1 MSGYYG
7 VRRAFLSDPDFHN
20 TKQFAND
27 ACTSSAAKPFAC
39 ESSAGQGHAALLDP
53 YFPEPYGDH
62 RPTALTPNSGTLF
75 SASALPPLLPPPFPS
90 DPAHFALVSTQR
102 LSLGEVT
109 EVGVPAALD
118 SPCAQQPRVYSP
130 REKPESTFREPS
142 SGLRASHA
150 GGGSVYPGVEAGRL
164 NRTGRTAIVL
174 TL

>member
-7 VRRAFLSDPDFHN
+7 VRRAFLSDPDFH

-75 SASALPPLLPPPFPS
+75 SASPLPPLLPPPFPS
-90 DPAHFALVSTQR
+90 DPAHFVLVSTQR
-102 LSLGEVT
+102 LSLGE
-109 EVGVPAALD
+109 
-118 SPCAQQPRVYSP
+118 SPKSGFLQPWTAHAPSSQGSTRPGRGQNP
-130 REKPESTFREPS
+130 RPREPS

-164 NRTGRTAIVL
+164 NRTGHTATVL

>member
-39 ESSAGQGHAALLDP
+39 ESSVGQGHAALLDP

-75 SASALPPLLPPPFPS
+75 SSSPLPPLLPPPFPS
-90 DPAHFALVSTQR
+90 DPAHFALVSIQR
-102 LSLGEVT
+102 LSLGGGHRGWGSRGPGQPVR
-109 EVGVPAALD
+109 PAAKSLLVQGEARIHVQRAFLGA
-118 SPCAQQPRVYSP
+118 SGQPR
-130 REKPESTFREPS
+130 
-142 SGLRASHA
+142 
-150 GGGSVYPGVEAGRL
+150 GRL
-164 NRTGRTAIVL
+164 CLSRGWGGTTK
-174 TL
+174 

>member
-102 LSLGEVT
+102 LSLGGVT
-109 EVGVPAALD
+109 EVGFP
-118 SPCAQQPRVYSP
+118 QPWTARA
-130 REKPESTFREPS
+130 PS
-142 SGLRASHA
+142 SQGSTRPGRSQNPRSESLPRGFGPATREEALCIQGLR
-150 GGGSVYPGVEAGRL
+150 RDD
-164 NRTGRTAIVL
+164 
-174 TL
+174 